1 MLLRRAAAPLITLA
15 LLGAA
20 CSDDSS
26 STTSAGADT
35 SVADTSPV
43 DTSVDTTTIAATTTS
58 MPAIPS
64 TSVDVATLAL
74 AYSEYG
80 PHPVGVTTLQLPN
93 GIPVEVWYPAVD
105 GSDGTEVFDMR
116 AFIPE
121 AIDALLVPDAP
132 TTVSYSATRDAEV
145 TEGAFPVV
153 LFSHGAAGV
162 RLQSTAITANLA
174 SWGTIVVAPEHP
186 SRDLNAALSGTTTGD
201 RTDSV
206 DDLLGS
212 LDLITSANADPQS
225 LFAEHVDT
233 ERVAALGHSAG
244 GGTALLAADDPRVDG
259 YVSMASGVL
268 RGRADETGGTTTTA
282 EVTMPSKPSFFI
294 AGSADAMVPAATV
307 TQPAFDAAPSPSL
320 LWIIEGA
327 GHAAFTDFCNLG
339 NGQGIIG
346 VAESSGLGELLG
358 SFPQLRALGEDG
370 CIAPAIDVAI
380 TFPIINHAVTA
391 WMLHLFGVDEEPL
404 GLGAE
409 VADRY
414 ETPVTITSK

>member
-1 MLLRRAAAPLITLA
+1 MLLRRAATPLIAIA
-15 LLGAA
+15 LIGAA

-26 STTSAGADT
+26 STSTE
-35 SVADTSPV
+35 VAE
-43 DTSVDTTTIAATTTS
+43 TTIAGGDTTAASTTDASTTTEV
-58 MPAIPS
+58 PAIPS
-64 TSVDVATLAL
+64 TSVDPATIAL
-74 AYSEYG
+74 AYAEYG

-93 GIPVEVWYPAVD
+93 GIPVEVWYPAVA

-116 AFIPE
+116 DFIPE

-132 TTVSYSATRDAEV
+132 TTVSYSATRDAQV
-145 TEGAFPVV
+145 TDGAFPVV

-212 LDLITSANADPQS
+212 LDLITAANADPQS
-225 LFAEHVDT
+225 LFADHVDSD
-233 ERVAALGHSAG
+233 RVAALGHSAG
-244 GGTALLAADDPRVDG
+244 GATVLLAADDPRVDG

-268 RGRADETGGTTTTA
+268 RGRSDGTDGTTTTI

-346 VAESSGLGELLG
+346 VAESSGLGDVIA

-370 CIAPAIDVAI
+370 CIPPAIDVAI

-391 WMLHLFGVDEEPL
+391 WLLHLFGVDEEPV
-404 GLGAE
+404 GLGEE
-409 VADRY
+409 VSDVY
-414 ETPVTITSK
+414 ETPVTITTK

>member
-1 MLLRRAAAPLITLA
+1 MLLRRAATPLIAIA
-15 LLGAA
+15 LIGAA

-26 STTSAGADT
+26 STSTEAAE
-35 SVADTSPV
+35 
-43 DTSVDTTTIAATTTS
+43 TTIAGGDTTAASTTDASTTTEV
-58 MPAIPS
+58 PAIPS
-64 TSVDVATLAL
+64 TSVDPATTAL
-74 AYSEYG
+74 AYAEYG

-93 GIPVEVWYPAVD
+93 GIPVEVWYPAVA

-116 AFIPE
+116 DFIPE

-132 TTVSYSATRDAEV
+132 TTVSYSATRDAQV
-145 TEGAFPVV
+145 TDGAFPVV

-212 LDLITSANADPQS
+212 LDLIIAANADPQS
-225 LFAEHVDT
+225 LFADHVDAD
-233 ERVAALGHSAG
+233 RVAALGHSAG
-244 GGTALLAADDPRVDG
+244 GATVLLAADDPRVDG

-268 RGRADETGGTTTTA
+268 RGRSDGTDGTTTTI

-346 VAESSGLGELLG
+346 VAESSGLGDVIA

-370 CIAPAIDVAI
+370 CIPPAIDVAI

-391 WMLHLFGVDEEPL
+391 WLLHLFGVDEEPV
-404 GLGAE
+404 GLGEE
-409 VADRY
+409 VSDVY
-414 ETPVTITSK
+414 ETPVTITTK